1 MFDVIRVIIGSVLM
15 IIGMLTIILAI
26 FGVYRLNYILN
37 RMHVAATCDTMGIF
51 LMLLGLVF
59 IEGFT
64 FNTLKLAL
72 IIIFFWISSPICS
85 HLISKVESLTNDK
98 VDEECEE
105 VKI

>member
-1 MFDVIRVIIGSVLM
+1 MFDVLRVIIGSALM

-85 HLISKVESLTNDK
+85 HLISKVESLTNEK